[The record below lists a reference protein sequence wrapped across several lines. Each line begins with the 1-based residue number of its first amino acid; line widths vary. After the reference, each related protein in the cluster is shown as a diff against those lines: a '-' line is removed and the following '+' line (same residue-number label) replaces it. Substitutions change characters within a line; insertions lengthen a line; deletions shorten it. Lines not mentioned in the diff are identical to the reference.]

1 MGCATLCEH
10 FFEAPKVESLDVF
23 TARDLR
29 QRSGELLSDAARG
42 QVSLI
47 TKNGRPAIVA
57 VPFDQ
62 RLLDSGVHR
71 ALALNLFEAGEL
83 SLAKAAK
90 VAGLSQ
96 EDFMELLHEA
106 GIPAVDYPT
115 EELAGELDAMR

>member
-1 MGCATLCEH
+1 MM
-10 FFEAPKVESLDVF
+10 ESLDVF

-42 QVSLI
+42 QLSLI

-71 ALALNLFEAGEL
+71 ALALNLFEGGQL

-96 EDFMELLHEA
+96 EDFMELLHET